1 MTALAVAIGG
11 GLGSLSRYLVGL
23 AAIRWFGDRF
33 PIGTLAV
40 NLLGCLL
47 IGAAVVLIDARQLD
61 LRARA
66 AIVGGF
72 LGGFTTYSAF
82 AWETLAL
89 AERRGTGWAAAYV
102 AASLIGGLA
111 ACALGILLAR
121 RLG

>member
-23 AAIRWFGDRF
+23 ASIRWFGDRF
-33 PIGTLAV
+33 PVGTLAV

-61 LRARA
+61 VRARA

-89 AERRGTGWAAAYV
+89 AERRGAGWAALYV
-102 AASLIGGLA
+102 AASLVGGLA

-121 RLG
+121 RLA